1 VALETEEAQRA
12 SSRFELAVLAVV
24 GYQGPYRN
32 RLSEEVHVGAVEP
45 VPWDGLAAA
54 DQLTLNTATALS

>member
-12 SSRFELAVLAVV
+12 SSCLELAVLAVV
-24 GYQGPYRN
+24 GVPGGPYRN
-32 RLSEEVHVGAVEP
+32 RLSDEVHVGAVEP

-54 DQLTLNTATALS
+54 DQL